1 MEGAVSFIGKNKNK
15 KLGKKKALEF
25 FILMTK
31 RLMLVAVW
39 RIDVQLLFWSCFLTE
54 NIEELDICKTAL
66 NNVMFCEVHLSLGQR
81 ITREKSN
88 C

>member
-31 RLMLVAVW
+31 RFMLVAV
-39 RIDVQLLFWSCFLTE
+39 
-54 NIEELDICKTAL
+54 
-66 NNVMFCEVHLSLGQR
+66 
-81 ITREKSN
+81 
-88 C
+88 